1 MTILFVAPHLSTGGM
16 PQYLY
21 KQIETLSDFNVYC
34 IEWDNVTGGRLVVQ
48 RNRILDILGDKL
60 ITLGENKEELL
71 EIIEK
76 INPQVVH
83 LQEIPEMFMSY
94 ELAEKLYNSARTYKI
109 IETSH
114 DSSYDVSNKRH
125 FPDKFMMVSQYQIDA
140 YRSLDIPCELVE
152 YPIEY
157 KTSTETKEKLMSQL
171 GLDPYKKHVI
181 TVGLF
186 TPRKNQAEVVAY
198 AKMLQDEPVHFH
210 FIGNQADNFK
220 YYWEPLMKDFP
231 SNCTWWGERTD
242 VDSFYQIADL
252 FLFTSRGF
260 ATDKETMPLVIR
272 EAISWKV
279 PSLIYNLDV
288 YLNYF
293 DTFDNISYLTTI
305 DNNKTLILKKLNMD
319 NQQVSYNFWSSWDKD
334 QQQMHFGSHVD
345 VNEPLIIAIREYVS
359 DGVLWSSDYDAM
371 PKHMNFWM
379 TPVDKNVFDY
389 EKDPNYTG
397 TKICIYRKSDEK
409 KIYEHPYF
417 KNYVDIPRISL
428 SNSIPY
434 YYNYCEFFINNKYGK
449 YFTKKYYNVVDAGAN
464 VGVFTEY
471 LLHNQ
476 ITEKIIAVE
485 CDPKALKD
493 LNRNFKRE
501 YRVEIEAKA
510 LHHEN
515 TKISFYHSEVNP
527 VISSAIAPDKLVS
540 HNAGVKGVDVVE
552 VDTIT
557 VKNLVHKLGSIDLL
571 KIDIEG
577 GEYNIIDNINP
588 SLFQYINHILIECHF
603 FEQDYKE
610 KYNRL
615 LDKLKTN
622 GYIVEEFTPNQSEHA
637 GASEVIFA
645 YKS

>member
-1 MTILFVAPHLSTGGM
+1 M

-34 IEWDNVTGGRLVVQ
+34 IEWDNVTGGKLVVQ
-48 RNRILDILGDKL
+48 RNRILDKLGDKL

-94 ELAEKLYNSARTYKI
+94 ELAEKLYATGREYRI
-109 IETSH
+109 VETSH

-125 FPDKFMMVSQYQIDA
+125 FPDKFMMVSQYQVDA
-140 YRSLDIPCELVE
+140 YKSLDIPCELVE

-157 KTSTETKEKLMSQL
+157 KTRTETKEKLMSQL
-171 GLDPYKKHVI
+171 GLDPNKKHVI

-186 TPRKNQAEVVAY
+186 TPRKNQAEVIAY
-198 AKMLQDEPVHFH
+198 AKMLQDEPIQFH

-220 YYWEPLMKDFP
+220 YYWEPLMKDLP

-288 YLNYF
+288 YLDYF
-293 DTFDNISYLTTI
+293 NTFENISYLDKITI
-305 DNNKTLILKKLNMD
+305 DNNKTLILKKLNMN
-319 NQQVSYNFWSSWDKD
+319 NQQVSYDFWSSWDKD

-409 KIYEHPYF
+409 KLYEHPYF
-417 KNYVDIPRISL
+417 KTYVDIPRISL

-434 YYNYCEFFINNKYGK
+434 YYNYGEFFINNKYSK
-449 YFTKKYYNVVDAGAN
+449 WFNRKFDNVVDAGSN
-464 VGVFTEY
+464 VGVFVEY
-471 LLHNQ
+471 LLYNE

-485 CDPKALKD
+485 CGSKALKD
-493 LNRNFKRE
+493 LYRNFKRE
-501 YRVEIEAKA
+501 PRVEIIPKA
-510 LHHEN
+510 LNHNNDE
-515 TKISFYHSEVNP
+515 IVFYHSEVNP
-527 VISSAIAPDKLVS
+527 VISSTLSPDRLKN
-540 HNAGVKGVDVVE
+540 HGAGVKGDDAVIVE
-552 VDTIT
+552 TVTIA
-557 VKNLVHKLGSIDLL
+557 NLVNRLGVIDLL

-577 GEYNIIDNINP
+577 AEYEIIEKLDPVLFNSINN
-588 SLFQYINHILIECHF
+588 LFIECHF
-603 FEQDYKE
+603 FEDDYLE
-610 KYNRL
+610 KYNNL
-615 LDKLKTN
+615 VDKLRQN
-622 GYIVEEFTPNQSEHA
+622 GYNVKEFEEGQSVKI
-637 GASEVIFA
+637 SESEMIFA
-645 YKS
+645 TKK